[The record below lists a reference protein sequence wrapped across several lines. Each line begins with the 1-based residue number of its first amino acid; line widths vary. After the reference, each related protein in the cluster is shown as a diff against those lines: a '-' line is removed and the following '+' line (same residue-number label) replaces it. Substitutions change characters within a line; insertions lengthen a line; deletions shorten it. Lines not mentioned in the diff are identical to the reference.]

1 MILFPLFTDIENKRF
16 LIVGHGGVAQR
27 KIVKTAE
34 YTGNITVVT
43 GEAVDGGRLRELETV
58 CRNVQNRE
66 LRKDDLKC
74 ADICICAFGGRAFHE
89 KLYIYCKENRIPLN
103 VVDVPDMC
111 TFVFPAMIKRGD
123 LIAAVSTSG
132 KSPGYA
138 AAFKRKIE
146 DLIPDNVEEI
156 LDYMG
161 ALRERL
167 PDVITEQSVREKV
180 YKNILGIIFGTGN
193 VPSRDRTEEIINAVK
208 EKYIQ
213 NKKETAPGDGR

>member
-1 MILFPLFTDIENKRF
+1 MRLFPLFTDIENKRF
-16 LIVGHGGVAQR
+16 LIIGCGGVAQR
-27 KIVKTAE
+27 KIEKTAE
-34 YTGNITVVT
+34 YTENITLVT
-43 GEAVDGGRLRELETV
+43 GEEVDGGRLRELKSL
-58 CRNVQNRE
+58 CSNVHNRE
-66 LRKDDLKC
+66 LRKDDLEN

-103 VVDVPDMC
+103 VVDVPEMC

-138 AAFKRKIE
+138 AAFKREIE
-146 DLIPDNVEEI
+146 GLIPDNVEEI

-167 PDVITEQSVREKV
+167 PGVIAEQTVREKV
-180 YKNILGIIFGTGN
+180 YKNILGIISGTGSI
-193 VPSRDRTEEIINAVK
+193 PSPDMTEEIINA
-208 EKYIQ
+208 EK
-213 NKKETAPGDGR
+213 